1 VASGTETSLITTNPA
16 QVQQIQAGEMEQP
29 QGTIDL
35 NNQLYPGV

>member
-1 VASGTETSLITTNPA
+1 VASPTETSLITTNPA
-16 QVQQIQAGEMEQP
+16 QVQQIQQGDMSQI